1 MLEASATVHPLLA
14 ARAEFNNESPAVRAA
29 SVVLRATVPTCA
41 VVSDHT
47 DFSET
52 GSRVADSIINVVRA
66 AGHAGQFIGWGIP
79 FTVFNPELFAPTVLT
94 FLAFKGL
101 TLASEFAETQIA
113 ARNGFVAEVP
123 VGAPFL

>member
-1 MLEASATVHPLLA
+1 MLETVTVHPLLA
-14 ARAEFNNESPAVRAA
+14 ARARFNDESPVVRAA
-29 SVVLRATVPTCA
+29 SVVLKAAVPNC
-41 VVSDHT
+41 VVTPDHAA
-47 DFSET
+47 FSET

-66 AGHAGQFIGWGIP
+66 AGHAGQYIGWGIP